1 MKRNEMKY
9 ISREVENRLVHVF
22 FLGGTF
28 ENECSLRFSSYK
40 TGMKAQGLKDESN
53 GTQGK
58 QEMVCFVYMGCE
70 IMQRF
75 MSKTY
80 YLSPKGL
87 QAFNGRVNPLTF

>member
-40 TGMKAQGLKDESN
+40 TGMKAPLYL
-53 GTQGK
+53 
-58 QEMVCFVYMGCE
+58 FV
-70 IMQRF
+70 
-75 MSKTY
+75 
-80 YLSPKGL
+80 
-87 QAFNGRVNPLTF
+87 

>member
-53 GTQGK
+53 RTQGK
-58 QEMVCFVYMGCE
+58 QEMVCFVYGM
-70 IMQRF
+70 
-75 MSKTY
+75 
-80 YLSPKGL
+80 
-87 QAFNGRVNPLTF
+87 

>member
-1 MKRNEMKY
+1 MSHRNDNLVSFKNLPAMKRNEMKY

-53 GTQGK
+53 RTQGK
-58 QEMVCFVYMGCE
+58 QEMVCSFVHGM
-70 IMQRF
+70 
-75 MSKTY
+75 
-80 YLSPKGL
+80 
-87 QAFNGRVNPLTF
+87 